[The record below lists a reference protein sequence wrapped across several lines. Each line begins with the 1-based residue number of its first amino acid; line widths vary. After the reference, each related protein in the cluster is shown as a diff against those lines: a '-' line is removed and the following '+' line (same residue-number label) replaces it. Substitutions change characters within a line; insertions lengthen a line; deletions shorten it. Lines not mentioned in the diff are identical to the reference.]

1 MLPDTDF
8 SWLFDPIAG
17 IDADFLAAAKARQAM
32 LTKPPGSLGQLEIL
46 GATLAAMQRS
56 QQPDLTRVAILIFAA
71 DHGVAEAGVS
81 AYPQAVTAAM
91 VRNFAQGGA
100 AISVLA
106 ASLGASLQ
114 VFNLGTR
121 EPLEPLPRVWDR
133 RLGPGTANF
142 LHTPA
147 MTSKQCARALRAGC
161 EAVDGAIAEGA
172 QLVIGGE
179 MGIGNTTAAAAL
191 GCALLQCPA
200 VELVG
205 PGTGLDVTGVA
216 HKIAVVEAALARHQP
231 EEPLHVLRCLGGFEI
246 AALVGA
252 YLRCGQRGVPV
263 LVDGFITAAAALVA
277 VTLCPPLKAWL
288 FHAHRSQEPGHR
300 RLLQALQGEPL
311 LDLQLRLGEGSGAAL
326 ALPLLRAAA
335 AVHARMRTFTE
346 AGIPPS

>member
-1 MLPDTDF
+1 MSPDTP
-8 SWLFDPIAG
+8 STWLADPIAA
-17 IDADFLAAAKARQAM
+17 IDAGFLQAARARQAE
-32 LTKPPGSLGQLEIL
+32 LTKPPGSLGRLETL

-56 QQPDLTRVAILIFAA
+56 QQPNLDRVAILIFAA
-71 DHGVAEAGVS
+71 DHGVAAAGVS

-91 VRNFAQGGA
+91 VGNFARGGA

-106 ASLGASLQ
+106 DSLGASLK
-114 VFNLGTR
+114 VVNLGTR

-142 LHTPA
+142 VEGPA
-147 MTSKQCARALRAGC
+147 MTPEQCAGALRAGR
-161 EAVDGAIAEGA
+161 EAVDAGVAEGA
-172 QLVIGGE
+172 QLIIGGE

-191 GCALLQCPA
+191 GCALLHCPA
-200 VELVG
+200 AELVG
-205 PGTGLDVTGVA
+205 PGTGLDAAGVA
-216 HKIAVVEAALARHQP
+216 HKVRVVETALARHP
-231 EEPLHVLRCLGGFEI
+231 HREPLEALRCLGGFEI
-246 AALVGA
+246 AALAGA

-277 VTLCPPLKAWL
+277 VTLRPELTPWL

-311 LDLQLRLGEGSGAAL
+311 LDLRLRLGEGSGAAL

-335 AVHARMRTFTE
+335 AVHARMSTFAE
-346 AGIPPS
+346 AGITPS